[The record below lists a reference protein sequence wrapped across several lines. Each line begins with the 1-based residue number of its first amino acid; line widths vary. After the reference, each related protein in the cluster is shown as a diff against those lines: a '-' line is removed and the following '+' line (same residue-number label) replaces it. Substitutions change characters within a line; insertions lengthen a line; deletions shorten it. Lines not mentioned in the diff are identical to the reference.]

1 MLTDDFIQRAG
12 TELEMQRRALVALKV
27 QQNID
32 RRNRIRLITRLKK
45 ERDSVRNMKF
55 KLKLAISASLILS
68 IASFFMKL

>member
-12 TELEMQRRALVALKV
+12 TELEMQRRALVVLKV